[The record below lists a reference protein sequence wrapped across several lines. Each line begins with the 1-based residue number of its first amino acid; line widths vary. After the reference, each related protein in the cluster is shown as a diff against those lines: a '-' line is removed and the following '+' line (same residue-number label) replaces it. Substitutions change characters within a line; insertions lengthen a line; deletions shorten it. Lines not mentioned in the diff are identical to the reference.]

1 MSINEYSWARQHA
14 RRTAPIWDAVA
25 LASTGMV
32 AVAAWTTRF
41 LT

>member
-1 MSINEYSWARQHA
+1 MNEYSWARQHA
-14 RRTAPIWDAVA
+14 RRTARTWGAVA
-25 LASTGMV
+25 LVSTGMV